1 MPRFQNLQGDHTFAS
16 RLTEQSLS
24 SQRVSGNLQLEEC
37 PEAPQSLSFHN
48 PIRWDE
54 PASFNGFC
62 TGTYR
67 MEVVGRSVVEE
78 AHRKSALC
86 APRISTLD
94 EDAVPIR
101 LGAIHR
107 HVCRVRRRGD
117 ARDSP
122 REKRRPSRLWTVDG
136 SSAQLSLSLD
146 ESEST

>member
-54 PASFNGFC
+54 PASLNGFC
-62 TGTYR
+62 TGTHR

-101 LGAIHR
+101 LWVPSIGTSAAYAAEETPGI
-107 HVCRVRRRGD
+107 
-117 ARDSP
+117 P
-122 REKRRPSRLWTVDG
+122 REKRDDHPDCGRSMGAVLN
-136 SSAQLSLSLD
+136 
-146 ESEST
+146 